1 MKINS
6 KNEFVRCC
14 FIEPLIERALGLIK
28 SHMHVSLGGG
38 HNVANLARVLAAQPE
53 LDLQFGTPSELTAQ
67 TGAELGLT
75 FQPLSQLGHIDV
87 AFDGCDSINLDLV
100 ALKSNGGIHVFEKLY
115 ASSADRYVILAPASR
130 VTPVL
135 NPAVPLTVEVSPL
148 VAPILER
155 RIVQW
160 GYQVT
165 RRTGERVAS
174 FARTPNGNFLLDC
187 HAASWHYVHEFNAWL
202 QSQNGVVAT
211 SLFENVVTD
220 LLTFDENNQIQAY
233 GKDL

>member
-1 MKINS
+1 
-6 KNEFVRCC
+6 
-14 FIEPLIERALGLIK
+14 
-28 SHMHVSLGGG
+28 MHVSLGGG

-53 LDLQFGTPSELTAQ
+53 LDLKFGTPSELTAQ

-75 FQPLSQLGHIDV
+75 LQPLSQLDHIDV
-87 AFDGCDSINLDLV
+87 AFDGCDSINPDLV

-115 ASSADRYVILAPASR
+115 AINADRYVILAPASR
-130 VTPVL
+130 LTPFL
-135 NPAVPLTVEVSPL
+135 NPAVPLAVEVLPL
-148 VAPILER
+148 VAPTLER
-155 RIVQW
+155 QIVQR

-187 HAASWHYVHEFNAWL
+187 HADSWHDVHEFNAWL
-202 QSQNGVVAT
+202 QSQSGVVAT
-211 SLFENVVTD
+211 SLFENVVTG

-233 GKDL
+233 GKDF

>member
-1 MKINS
+1 M
-6 KNEFVRCC
+6 
-14 FIEPLIERALGLIK
+14 
-28 SHMHVSLGGG
+28 
-38 HNVANLARVLAAQPE
+38 
-53 LDLQFGTPSELTAQ
+53 
-67 TGAELGLT
+67 
-75 FQPLSQLGHIDV
+75 
-87 AFDGCDSINLDLV
+87 
-100 ALKSNGGIHVFEKLY
+100 
-115 ASSADRYVILAPASR
+115 
-130 VTPVL
+130 
-135 NPAVPLTVEVSPL
+135 EVSPL

>member
-1 MKINS
+1 M
-6 KNEFVRCC
+6 
-14 FIEPLIERALGLIK
+14 EPLIERALGLIK
-28 SHMHVSLGGG
+28 PHMHVSLGGG

-53 LDLQFGTPSELTAQ
+53 LDLQFGTPSELTEQ
-67 TGAELGLT
+67 TGAKLGLT

-87 AFDGCDSINLDLV
+87 AFDGCDSINPELV

-115 ASSADRYVILAPASR
+115 AINADRYVILAPASR
-130 VTPVL
+130 LTPVL
-135 NPAVPLTVEVSPL
+135 NPAVPLAVEVLPL
-148 VAPILER
+148 VAPTLER
-155 RIVQW
+155 QIVQR

-187 HAASWHYVHEFNAWL
+187 HADSWNDIHEFNAWL
-202 QSQNGVVAT
+202 QSQSGVVAT
-211 SLFENVVTD
+211 SLFENIVTG

-233 GKDL
+233 RKDL